1 MKKLI
6 NALGILGLGLL
17 LSIYP
22 YKIYQEKK
30 NLDNLNQ
37 WLANP
42 ENKEFL
48 FNENLQLIEV
58 ENLGNDIYNVEA
70 EGDKRF
76 LIKYKKN
83 RYDFY
88 IQLYLEGQG
97 MQMFLEY
104 K

>member
-1 MKKLI
+1 VSLQLLPERLKPSLSPCDQYKKVKGKNMKKLI

-58 ENLGNDIYNVEA
+58 ENLGNDI
-70 EGDKRF
+70 
-76 LIKYKKN
+76 
-83 RYDFY
+83 
-88 IQLYLEGQG
+88 
-97 MQMFLEY
+97 
-104 K
+104 